1 MADGMLVF
9 EHGEVVLSG
18 KRIDGILKSLSVT
31 GAVRFDESKQDGAS
45 GTVKVPMGWNDADI
59 TITLDLLTDDGGTCY
74 DRLSRLSAVFKGYD
88 NKSNPKI
95 YDVRNTHLLS
105 RGVNQV
111 VFSGLDS
118 DESDA
123 EDVITVRL
131 TFVEHHPPIRKVEE
145 RQAAK
150 AGKSGGSSGAAPKA
164 TTKTAPKA
172 DKKISEDK
180 VNPFMQGFSD
190 GSQ

>member
-9 EHGEVVLSG
+9 DQGEVVLGG
-18 KRIDGILKSLSVT
+18 KRIDGILKSMSVG
-31 GAVRFDESKQDGAS
+31 GAVRFDESQQDGAS
-45 GTVKVPMGWNDADI
+45 GKVKVPLGWNDADI
-59 TITLDLLTDDGGTCY
+59 TITLELLTDDGGTCY

-95 YDVRNTHLLS
+95 YNVRNAHLLA
-105 RGVNQV
+105 RGVHQV

-123 EDVITVRL
+123 EDVITAKL
-131 TFVEHHPPIRKVEE
+131 TFVEHNPPIRKVEE

-150 AGKSGGSSGAAPKA
+150 AGKSGKAPTS
-164 TTKTAPKA
+164 TTSKTEPTA
-172 DKKISEDK
+172 DKKIGEDK
-180 VNPFMQGFSD
+180 VNPFMQGFND
-190 GSQ
+190 GNG